1 MTLTRAM
8 TAVFLPVRVGDLL
21 PHVIDAV
28 SRCSVARTRYLARW
42 PACDRPTCSFSQ
54 ESGR

>member
-1 MTLTRAM
+1 MTLVRAM
-8 TAVFLPVRVGDLL
+8 TAVFLYVRVGDLL

-28 SRCSVARTRYLARW
+28 SSSSVKRRRYLARW
-42 PACDRPTCSFSQ
+42 PACDRPTFSFSQ